1 MDNSESSLSVMEK
14 VSLFDS
20 SDEITQTSE
29 LCEAMAFMLIFVD
42 STLPFTGEVTVE
54 YSTWVS

>member
-29 LCEAMAFMLIFVD
+29 LWEAMAFMLIFVD

>member
-1 MDNSESSLSVMEK
+1 MGRDESPGWDGRRPGVDA
-14 VSLFDS
+14 VR
-20 SDEITQTSE
+20 